1 MRVPHFSSVW
11 QAEQSERAREQ
22 RAGGLVRLTA
32 LAASLVGS
40 MLLSWG
46 GAQAVAACP
55 GACGTQATATGLA
68 TPPAW
73 AVGRHIHF
81 FASPKARSGL
91 TKATVAPRKRGQL
104 GRRCETGY
112 CPEPPLLYKES
123 GKGVQHTPKVFV
135 IFWGKKWTVAPGSE
149 LRTQLLKFYEGLSGS
164 AYQGILTQYF
174 DATGRISSS
183 VTVTS
188 YTDETVSAPTSVN
201 DAALQGEVSSAV
213 SVKKWTREFNDQF
226 VVIPA
231 PGSTYESGFD
241 TGFCG
246 YHGITTTGESSYTFV
261 PYIGNAPFY
270 EGCAGFDAAKNV
282 NHVTS
287 MIAAHEYAESATDPT
302 PSGTNATWQTSN
314 EYEIGDICA
323 SGDDELPNG
332 SWVQGLWD
340 DHQSACSLSD
350 KEPPH
355 VYAVTNLT
363 SNRSYSEA
371 DLHGV
376 VNPEGLETK
385 YHFEYGTT
393 TSYGSNTSEAS
404 AGAGVKN
411 VPVEQLAKGLQAY
424 STYHY
429 RLVATNSTGT
439 TYGMDQEFG
448 TPKPYWSIQ
457 STPNPSEATH
467 SVLRGDSCTSS
478 SACTAVGQYA
488 TTTMSLQAL
497 AEVWNGTSWAVK
509 TVPNPTGA
517 TQSALGG
524 VSCTSSST
532 CTAVGWYSNS
542 AGTIVTLAEA
552 WNGTSWSVQTTPN
565 PSEATSSYLNG
576 VSCTSSSACVAV
588 GEYQHHT
595 GMSSTTYAFAEVWNG
610 TSWTVKSV
618 PNPAETT
625 DSALSGVSCT
635 SSSACTAVGSYNNFT
650 LAEAWNGTSWSVQT
664 TPNPAEAAASSLRGV
679 SCTSTSACVAVGEY
693 QHHSGM
699 SSTTYAFA
707 EVWNGTSWT
716 VKSVPNPAET
726 TASALSGVSCTSSS
740 ACTAVGSYSSSIL
753 GILAELWNGAS
764 WVYQLPTTE
773 PGPHVTSS
781 KLLGVSCWSTAVCE
795 GAGKYTEP
803 VEVGGQKIQEEFTL
817 AELDS

>member
-1 MRVPHFSSVW
+1 MRVPQFSSVW
-11 QAEQSERAREQ
+11 QAEQSERARGQ
-22 RAGGLVRLTA
+22 RTGGLVRLTA

-91 TKATVAPRKRGQL
+91 TKTTVAPPKRGQL

-164 AYQGILTQYF
+164 AYQSILTQYF

-183 VTVTS
+183 VIVTS

-246 YHGITTTGESSYTFV
+246 YHGVTTTGESSYTFV
-261 PYIGNAPFY
+261 PYIGEEPFNS
-270 EGCAGFDAAKNV
+270 GCIGFDAKHNADN
-282 NHVTS
+282 VTS
-287 MIAAHEYAESATDPT
+287 MVTAHEYAESATDPT
-302 PSGTNATWQTSN
+302 PVGTNATWQTSN

-332 SWVQGLWD
+332 SWAQGLWD

-363 SNRSYSEA
+363 SNRSYTEA
-371 DLHGV
+371 DLHGL

-439 TYGMDQEFG
+439 TYGQDQEFV

-467 SVLRGDSCTSS
+467 SGLRGDSCTSS
-478 SACTAVGQYA
+478 SACMAVGQYA
-488 TTTMSLQAL
+488 TGLFGGNPQAL
-497 AEVWNGTSWAVK
+497 AEAWNGTSWALQS
-509 TVPNPTGA
+509 VPNPTGA
-517 TQSALGG
+517 TKSILGG
-524 VSCTSSST
+524 VSCTSST
-532 CTAVGWYSNS
+532 ACTAVGWYTNS
-542 AGTIVTLAEA
+542 AGTTVTLAEV

-565 PSEATSSYLNG
+565 PSEATTSRLNS
-576 VSCTSSSACVAV
+576 VSCTSASACVAV
-588 GEYQHHT
+588 GEYEYKSGLSYKMQ
-595 GMSSTTYAFAEVWNG
+595 AFAEVWNG
-610 TSWTVKSV
+610 ASWAVTSV

-625 DSALSGVSCT
+625 SSSLRGVSCT
-635 SSSACTAVGSYNNFT
+635 SSSACTAVGRYNNVT
-650 LAEAWNGTSWSVQT
+650 LAERWNGTVWSVQS
-664 TPNPAEAAASSLRGV
+664 TPNPAEASDSELRGV
-679 SCTSTSACVAVGEY
+679 SCTSSSACIAVGED
-693 QHHSGM
+693 HFPNPAGPH
-699 SSTTYAFA
+699 AFS
-707 EVWNGTSWT
+707 EVWNGTSWV
-716 VKSVPNPAET
+716 VKSVPNPTEAT
-726 TASALSGVSCTSSS
+726 SSGLSAVSCTSSS
-740 ACTAVGSYSSSIL
+740 ACTAVGRYNSRV
-753 GILAELWNGAS
+753 LAELWNGTS
-764 WVYQLPTTE
+764 WVGQPPTTE
-773 PGPHVTSS
+773 PGLHVTRSELS
-781 KLLGVSCWSTAVCE
+781 GVSCWSAPLCE
-795 GAGKYTEP
+795 AAGNYTEP
-803 VEVGGQKIQEEFTL
+803 VEVGGVKIEEEFTL

>member
-1 MRVPHFSSVW
+1 M
-11 QAEQSERAREQ
+11 
-22 RAGGLVRLTA
+22 
-32 LAASLVGS
+32 
-40 MLLSWG
+40 
-46 GAQAVAACP
+46 
-55 GACGTQATATGLA
+55 
-68 TPPAW
+68 
-73 AVGRHIHF
+73 
-81 FASPKARSGL
+81 
-91 TKATVAPRKRGQL
+91 
-104 GRRCETGY
+104 
-112 CPEPPLLYKES
+112 
-123 GKGVQHTPKVFV
+123 FV